1 MKFTELGL
9 DERVMAGI
17 ADAGFTECTPVQEET
32 FGYTLKGQDVLVQ
45 SQTGTGKTA
54 AFLITIFQN
63 FLNGQRSGTSLVVV
77 PTRELAVQIEEEARL
92 LGGHTGMRIVS
103 VYGGVGYDKQEEQLA
118 SGVDLLIATPGRL
131 LDFGKSR
138 KIKFAEVMNLVIDEA
153 DRMFDMGFYPD
164 IQMMMKKM
172 PPLAQRQTMLFSATL
187 STRVRNLAWEYM
199 NTPGEIEISP
209 ENITVKQITQE
220 LYHVSKDE
228 KLKVLLGILKRDN
241 PENCLIFCNTKYMSV
256 ELAWRLSE
264 NGYKCQYIMG
274 DLPQKKRLSV
284 IEKLKAGKIPFLV
297 ATDVAARGLHIDDLA
312 MVVNYDVPEDFENYV
327 HRIGRTARAGK
338 SGKAVTLACEKFVYG
353 LPAIEEY
360 IKMKIPTG
368 WVSEDLL
375 VTDVTAGKPFRN
387 PDKDYIRR
395 DDKGGRGRDGRS
407 PLRGRREEKPREERA
422 RRSYAKIEKPAHPV
436 SQSPVS
442 EGATASAPEARGRRA
457 RPERTLGSR
466 EDKVL
471 NLKKPGPDSTE
482 EERIAYYKAKYG
494 EDFKMPRNRGGKGKI
509 REDRKGGPSRKPEA
523 QSAEVSRSGK
533 TTVHPRTGA
542 ETSSGGGG
550 GRKLNSYPAHFKAD
564 KSGKPENTGK
574 APDGK
579 KKGLIGRLLDRFK
592 KDTP

>member
-17 ADAGFTECTPVQEET
+17 TDAGFTECTPVQEQT
-32 FGYTLKGQDVLVQ
+32 FGYTLKGKDVLVQ

-118 SGVDLLIATPGRL
+118 RGVDLLIATPGRL
-131 LDFGKSR
+131 LDFGKSK

-209 ENITVKQITQE
+209 ENITVEQISQE

-274 DLPQKKRLSV
+274 DLPQKKRLNV

-353 LPAIEEY
+353 LPAIEDY
-360 IKMKIPTG
+360 IKMKIPVG

-395 DDKGGRGRDGRS
+395 DDKGGRGRDGKG
-407 PLRGRREEKPREERA
+407 PLRGRREERPREERA
-422 RRSYAKIEKPAHPV
+422 KRSYAKIDKPAYPV
-436 SQSPVS
+436 SKSS
-442 EGATASAPEARGRRA
+442 GTEEGAAVLPGDRGRRS
-457 RPERTLGSR
+457 RPDKKSGFR
-466 EDKVL
+466 EDKIL

-494 EDFKMPRNRGGKGKI
+494 EDFKMPRTRGGKGKP
-509 REDRKGGPSRKPEA
+509 RDGRKEAKPRNSEPSSSASAQKGKPA
-523 QSAEVSRSGK
+523 ASYTK
-533 TTVHPRTGA
+533 
-542 ETSSGGGG
+542 SSKPSPAGGGE
-550 GRKLNSYPAHFKAD
+550 RKLNSYPAHFKAE
-564 KSGKPENTGK
+564 KSGKKDRAQGST
-574 APDGK
+574 DGK
-579 KKGLIGRLLDRFK
+579 KKGFIGRLLDRFK